1 MEWGRK
7 GRKRMA
13 VIVHRA
19 KSNASGAPLSLSP
32 TPTAN
37 LHYSRR
43 FYTQMSPHTG
53 FPNLNSCNLLWIYQL
68 WDLSRLCVLKD
79 RLQSICISTVSRI
92 GGIKGGRA
100 AGISP
105 SSKPFHCSLPEGL
118 KSLYLLIFYHS
129 LSLSPLLS
137 VARRRNHL
145 PLAVQNAIEFS
156 SRRWLHRTNNTLP
169 NSHLKLYWNRPNSN
183 HSSSLSSNFQCWNR
197 CQKIQVR
204 WQVNFSDY
212 ALVSRQK

>member
-1 MEWGRK
+1 M
-7 GRKRMA
+7 
-13 VIVHRA
+13 
-19 KSNASGAPLSLSP
+19 
-32 TPTAN
+32 
-37 LHYSRR
+37 
-43 FYTQMSPHTG
+43 
-53 FPNLNSCNLLWIYQL
+53 
-68 WDLSRLCVLKD
+68 SRLCVLKD
-79 RLQSICISTVSRI
+79 RLRSICISTVSRI

-156 SRRWLHRTNNTLP
+156 SRRWLHLVNTKFEFNLEENCFQMIVINTNSVDVKRKTVISCELVAEP
-169 NSHLKLYWNRPNSN
+169 WTAHGPRDRSDWLFAYPPLCGLKSDHANQPACLLGDELDRLLFHPA
-183 HSSSLSSNFQCWNR
+183 SLS
-197 CQKIQVR
+197 
-204 WQVNFSDY
+204 
-212 ALVSRQK
+212 LLLLTPPLPLL